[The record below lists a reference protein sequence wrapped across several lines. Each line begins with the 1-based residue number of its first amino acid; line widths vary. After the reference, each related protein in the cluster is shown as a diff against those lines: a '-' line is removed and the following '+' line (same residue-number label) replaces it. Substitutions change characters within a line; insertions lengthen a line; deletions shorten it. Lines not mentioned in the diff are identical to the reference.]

1 MSTTVNHIKRTK
13 NVDLIIQRFRLNGG
27 DLLSRRK
34 AVRSSLIRRSSNV
47 TQGNFDKLAPKDLR
61 ILFEEYDSEFFDG
74 FLQDMLTERDSP
86 PVSFRLSKR
95 MTSAAGATKYRRLPA
110 SSGETDAYRPL
121 FELVIAIDLLFRQ
134 FKSGD
139 RQVHVNGLECSDRL
153 EALQRVFEHELT
165 HMLELMVWESS
176 SCKKSRFHK
185 MAQHIF
191 GHTEFTH
198 QLITSKE
205 RARSEHNIQVGSE
218 VAFEFHGLRYEGVVI
233 RITKRATVLVKSTE
247 GVLYTDGI
255 RYRKYYT
262 PISELHLLGVQTNF

>member
-1 MSTTVNHIKRTK
+1 MSTTVNHIRRTK
-13 NVDLIIQRFRLNGG
+13 NVGLIIQRFRLNGG

-61 ILFEEYDSEFFDG
+61 ILYEEYDSEFFDG
-74 FLQDMLTERDSP
+74 FLQDQLTELDSP

-95 MTSAAGATKYRRLPA
+95 MTSAAGATKYRRLPV
-110 SSGETDAYRPL
+110 SSGETGVYRPL
-121 FELVIAIDLLFRQ
+121 FELVIGIDLLFQQ
-134 FKSGD
+134 FKSQD
-139 RQVHVNGLECSDRL
+139 RLVHVNGLECSDRL

-176 SCKKSRFHK
+176 SCSKSPFQK

-198 QLITSKE
+198 QLITRKE
-205 RARSEHNIQVGSE
+205 RASSEHNIQVGSE
-218 VAFEFHGLRYEGVVI
+218 VAFEFHGRKYEGVVT
-233 RITKRATVLVKSTE
+233 RITKRATVLVKSAE
-247 GVLYTDGI
+247 GILYTDGI
-255 RYRKYYT
+255 RYRKFY
-262 PISELHLLGVQTNF
+262 ILIGELYLPGAQTN